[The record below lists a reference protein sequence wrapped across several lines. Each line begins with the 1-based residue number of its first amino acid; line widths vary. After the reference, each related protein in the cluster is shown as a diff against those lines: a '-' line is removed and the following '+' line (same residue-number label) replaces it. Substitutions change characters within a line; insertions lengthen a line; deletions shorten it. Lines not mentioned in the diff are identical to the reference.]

1 LIFAG
6 LKTVKIVLM
15 KNSTLFLLLLLPYAL
30 LAQVGIGTNTPEAS
44 AKLEVNA
51 TNKGF
56 LPPRVALTGTTDT
69 STISSPASGLL
80 IYNTA
85 TAGSSPTNVIPGY
98 YFYNGTSWSKLNSAT
113 DNAANVTGTVAVAN
127 GGTGT
132 TTGSISGTTALTF
145 AAGGTNQN
153 VTLTPSGTGKTILNG
168 NVGIGT
174 STPSTSLEVG
184 NAAGTSSGEIVI
196 NPQTNSSEGGQITI
210 KKSVSGSGTDWV
222 IDQYSNNSTPRFRIF
237 TGADETKG
245 FAINELG
252 NVGIGVTTQ
261 NQGEKL
267 YVNGAVKVNGNLNAN
282 GGYYMVA
289 GLATSQTITNTGIT
303 IPMTD
308 KDDPNNWWDASNYRF
323 QPTVAGYY
331 FVSASVH
338 FAFTTTSANG
348 IQCNMQIL
356 KNGAVQAINQILAE
370 QPVVYLN
377 LTRTQTA
384 TTLVYMNGTT
394 DYISLTGY
402 TNNALS
408 AVTIT
413 GDGDRV
419 WTKMEAFK
427 LN

>member
-1 LIFAG
+1 MTFAA

-15 KNSTLFLLLLLPYAL
+15 KNSMLFFLLLLPFAL
-30 LAQVGIGTNTPEAS
+30 FAQVGIGTNTPEAS
-44 AKLEVNA
+44 AKLEVKS

-132 TTGSISGTTALTF
+132 TTGAITGTTALTF

-196 NPQTNSSEGGQITI
+196 NPQTNSSEGGQITL
-210 KKSVSGSGTDWV
+210 KKSVSGSGTDWI
-222 IDQYSNNSTPRFRIF
+222 IDQYGTTSSDARLRIF
-237 TGADETKG
+237 NSIAET
-245 FAINELG
+245 N
-252 NVGIGVTTQ
+252 
-261 NQGEKL
+261 
-267 YVNGAVKVNGNLNAN
+267 
-282 GGYYMVA
+282 
-289 GLATSQTITNTGIT
+289 GIT
-303 IPMTD
+303 IME
-308 KDDPNNWWDASNYRF
+308 
-323 QPTVAGYY
+323 
-331 FVSASVH
+331 
-338 FAFTTTSANG
+338 NG
-348 IQCNMQIL
+348 NIGM
-356 KNGAVQAINQILAE
+356 G
-370 QPVVYLN
+370 
-377 LTRTQTA
+377 
-384 TTLVYMNGTT
+384 
-394 DYISLTGY
+394 SLTPSVRLQVNGDIIANSIAGSSDLRY
-402 TNNALS
+402 KTNIRPVYNALDKVK
-408 AVTIT
+408 ALRGVYFNWNI
-413 GDGDRV
+413 
-419 WTKMEAFK
+419 EAFPDKNFGTKDELGFIAQEIENVVPEIVTKDNTKEEYRSVKYDK
-427 LN
+427 LVTLLVEAIKEQQIQIDSLKIQLNKKKDKK